1 MENHTLE
8 IDTARVLKKTEQKEF
23 NVECYEDFTIVIK
36 YKAPYDVDVPLI
48 ERVNTEILNMVQN
61 NAYTAIVFAEPG
73 VNFTAEGRVYG
84 AEKGHV
90 GTKKA
95 WAAVTDNLA
104 QILVVNFFMRFNKPQ
119 IPFKLFKTE
128 KEARKWL
135 QGFNL

>member
-1 MENHTLE
+1 MENQLLE
-8 IDTARVLKKTEQKEF
+8 LETARLLKKVEHKEF
-23 NVECYEDFTIVIK
+23 LLESYEDYTVVIN
-36 YKAPYDVDVPLI
+36 YKAPFDVDISLI
-48 ERVNTEILNMVQN
+48 DRVNTEILNMVGDK
-61 NAYTAIVFAEPG
+61 AYTAIVHAEPG

-84 AEKGHV
+84 AKKGHV
-90 GTKKA
+90 GNKKA

-135 QGFNL
+135 RGFN